1 MDANRRQYQ
10 RLRKK
15 FRVEISEFR
24 YPPAEQPAVSTHCR
38 DISQGGLRVESPRS
52 FQAGEKIQLTI
63 YISGLNKFHPSYFKV
78 FESDVGQH
86 LVAVAEVAWI
96 DEKAPLT
103 LYDMGLKFVDVWEDD
118 WKALA
123 AMIKKQLG

>member
-1 MDANRRQYQ
+1 MDDNRRQYQ

-24 YPPAEQPAVSTHCR
+24 YPLAEQPTVTTHCR
-38 DISQGGLRVESPRS
+38 DISTGGLRVESPRS
-52 FQAGEKIQLTI
+52 FQTGDKVQLTI